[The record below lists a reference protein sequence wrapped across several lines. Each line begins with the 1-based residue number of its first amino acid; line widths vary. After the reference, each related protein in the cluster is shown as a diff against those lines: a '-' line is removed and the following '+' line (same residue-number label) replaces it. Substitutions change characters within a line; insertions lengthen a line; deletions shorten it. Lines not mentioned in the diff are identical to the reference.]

1 MTTSGP
7 IVHPTDF
14 TRASEAAF
22 IRAIDLAKRDGAELI
37 LAHVLEP
44 LSPFLA
50 DGSSV
55 HYTQLQAS
63 LEAKARLNL
72 KRMLVRARRAAVPA
86 SDVLLEGS
94 PAERIMELAKKRSAD
109 VIVMGTR
116 GRTGFKK
123 LLLGSVAERVIG
135 LAPCAVLTVRGQ

>member
-1 MTTSGP
+1 MAPNGP

-14 TRASEAAF
+14 SRASEAAF
-22 IRAIDLAKRDGAELI
+22 MRAIDLAKRDGAELI
-37 LAHVLEP
+37 LVHVLET

-72 KRMLVRARRAAVPA
+72 ERMLVRAKRAGVPA

-94 PAERIMELAKKRSAD
+94 PAEKIVRLAKERGAS

-116 GRTGFKK
+116 GRTGFKE

-135 LAPCAVLTVRGQ
+135 LAPCPVLTVRGT